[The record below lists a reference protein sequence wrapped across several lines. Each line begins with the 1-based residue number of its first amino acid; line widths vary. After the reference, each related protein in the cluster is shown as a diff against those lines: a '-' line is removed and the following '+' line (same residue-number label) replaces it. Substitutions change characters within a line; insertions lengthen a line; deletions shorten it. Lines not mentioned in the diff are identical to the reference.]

1 MSRTSETSSN
11 KRKSPVKF
19 WLTFKADSGKVAYT
33 RKNESGE
40 YEDVLLDELDF
51 VLMDSRASISGWND
65 ESSSKIYSNYVK
77 YTKEEKFQVRS
88 KKGVLVEG
96 IYSDIKDK
104 VMAFGGKFC
113 TNLFVLAKIDGV
125 FEPSV
130 LQLSKTSQAAWSK
143 FTEDKRLSDLYK
155 VMVKIVKGEEAK
167 KGKIK
172 FVYPA
177 FETLEVEKDVSAM
190 ADDFD
195 KQELQPYLCG
205 DEPEKEEKEEG
216 KKEDN
221 LY

>member
-1 MSRTSETSSN
+1 MSRTSETTGN
-11 KRKSPVKF
+11 KKKSPVKF

-33 RKNESGE
+33 HKNESGE
-40 YEDVLLDELDF
+40 YEDVLLDELEF

-65 ESSSKIYSNYVK
+65 ESSSKIYSNLVK

-113 TNLFVLAKIDGV
+113 TNLFVLAKINGV
-125 FEPSV
+125 FEPCV
-130 LQLSKTSQAAWSK
+130 FQVSKTSQAAWSK
-143 FTEDKRLSDLYK
+143 FTEGKKLSELYNVTVK
-155 VMVKIVKGEEAK
+155 VTKGEEAK

-177 FETLEVEKDVSAM
+177 FETSEVEKDVAAM

-195 KQELQPYLCG
+195 KQELQPYLVG
-205 DEPEKEEKEEG
+205 ETPEKEEG
-216 KKEDN
+216 KEEKEDN